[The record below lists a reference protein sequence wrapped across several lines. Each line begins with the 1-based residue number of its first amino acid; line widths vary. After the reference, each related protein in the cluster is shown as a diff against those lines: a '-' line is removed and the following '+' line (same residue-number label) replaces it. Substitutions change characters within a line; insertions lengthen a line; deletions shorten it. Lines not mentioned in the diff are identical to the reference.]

1 MKALKKKSKGKY
13 KPNATPSTTIF
24 RKGNSS
30 QDDLTLLSVNSAG
43 DQSIQSDQFQSTL
56 DRKEDSE
63 VCVGPEEGGGV
74 YGSRCVL
81 CQSERW
87 HTAGSVECAVYDWCC
102 VCEHECNAVLSKV
115 HVRVHVTQSAYIK
128 LIRSLTFTVASYH

>member
-1 MKALKKKSKGKY
+1 MRFPTPFRKDMKALKKKSKGKY

-63 VCVGPEEGGGV
+63 VCVGPEEGGGGGIWITV
-74 YGSRCVL
+74 CVV
-81 CQSERW
+81 SE
-87 HTAGSVECAVYDWCC
+87 
-102 VCEHECNAVLSKV
+102 
-115 HVRVHVTQSAYIK
+115 
-128 LIRSLTFTVASYH
+128 

>member
-63 VCVGPEEGGGV
+63 VCVGPEEGGGEGRGYMDHGV
-74 YGSRCVL
+74 
-81 CQSERW
+81 
-87 HTAGSVECAVYDWCC
+87 CC
-102 VCEHECNAVLSKV
+102 VR
-115 HVRVHVTQSAYIK
+115 VRGGIQPGVWSVQCMTGVVYVNMSVMQS
-128 LIRSLTFTVASYH
+128 